1 MRVMR
6 TFLLAMII
14 LGLTQAFANEPVFTA
29 PQAVSMTVSN
39 PYCVQDVERAGS
51 CLINLRYFYAATTDS
66 SFSHI
71 EIAINDKVRA
81 NMSGF
86 SENSAYLTGPM
97 LGNGLK
103 VGCGGENS
111 SGIPDMGRQYVVT
124 LSGFATGSSPVV
136 DSANV
141 TCPYYQGKI
150 YLPLVQKG

>member
-1 MRVMR
+1 MRVKR
-6 TFLLAMII
+6 TVLLVMIV
-14 LGLTQAFANEPVFTA
+14 LGLTQALSYEPVHTA
-29 PQAVSMTVSN
+29 PQAVTMIVSN
-39 PYCVQDVERAGS
+39 PYCVQDVETAGS
-51 CLINLRYFYAATTDS
+51 CLINLRYFYAYTADS

-71 EIAINDKVRA
+71 EIAINGKVRA

-86 SENSAYLTGPM
+86 FENSAYLTGPM

-103 VGCGGENS
+103 VACGGKNS

-141 TCPYYQGKI
+141 TCPYYQGKT
-150 YLPLVQKG
+150 YLPLLTK

>member
-6 TFLLAMII
+6 TFLLVMII
-14 LGLTQAFANEPVFTA
+14 LGLTQALAYEPVLTA
-29 PQAVSMTVSN
+29 PQAVTMTVSN
-39 PYCVQDVERAGS
+39 PYCVQDVETAGS
-51 CLINLRYFYAATTDS
+51 CLINLRYFYASTTDS

-71 EIAINDKVRA
+71 EIAINGKVRA

-86 SENSAYLTGPM
+86 FENSAYLTGPM

-103 VGCGGENS
+103 VACGGKNI

-141 TCPYYQGKI
+141 TCPYYQGKT
-150 YLPLVQKG
+150 YLPILTK

>member
-6 TFLLAMII
+6 TLLLVLIM
-14 LGLTQAFANEPVFTA
+14 LGLMQALTYEPVHTA
-29 PQAVSMTVSN
+29 PQAVTMTVSN
-39 PYCVQDVERAGS
+39 PYCVQDVETAGS
-51 CLINLRYFYAATTDS
+51 CLINLRYFYASTTDS
-66 SFSHI
+66 SFNHI
-71 EIAINDKVRA
+71 EIAINGKVRA

-86 SENSAYLTGPM
+86 FENSAYLTGPM

-103 VGCGGENS
+103 VACGDKNV

-150 YLPLVQKG
+150 YLPLLMK

>member
-6 TFLLAMII
+6 TFLLVMII
-14 LGLTQAFANEPVFTA
+14 LGLTQALAYEPVHTA
-29 PQAVSMTVSN
+29 PQAVTMIVSN
-39 PYCVQDVERAGS
+39 PYCVQDVETAGS
-51 CLINLRYFYAATTDS
+51 CLINLRYFSASTSDS

-71 EIAINDKVRA
+71 EIAINGKVRA

-86 SENSAYLTGPM
+86 FENSAYLTGPM

-103 VGCGGENS
+103 VACGGKNV

-141 TCPYYQGKI
+141 TCPYYQRKT
-150 YLPLVQKG
+150 YLPVLMK